1 MTTPGCIFEIKMI
14 SMLKNTLLSISL
26 ILLIFISGCTSS
38 HLNKSRIDESAFP
51 PGFGDPQYT
60 LLVEKR
66 TGGINPKGISNYLEK
81 SFKKNYSGKFE
92 MAAENEIQSNARYQD
107 KNIYRF
113 VVKYDMTSNTTQAY
127 VNGRFVNQTSYRID
141 LHLFDRLN
149 DKSYPSL
156 GVYSNVPAKA
166 INRTSVLLN
175 ERLKK

>member
-1 MTTPGCIFEIKMI
+1 MN
-14 SMLKNTLLSISL
+14 KNTLPAFYL
-26 ILLIFISGCTSS
+26 ILGFFICGCTSS
-38 HLNKSRIDESAFP
+38 HLNQSRINEDAFP
-51 PGFGDPQYT
+51 PGFGDPQYV
-60 LLVEKR
+60 LLVQKR

-92 MAAENEIQSNARYQD
+92 MATDAEIQNDDRYKD
-107 KNIYRF
+107 KKLYRF
-113 VVKYDMTSNTTQAY
+113 AVIYDMTSNTTQAY
-127 VNGRFVNQTSYRID
+127 VNGRFVNQTAYRID

-175 ERLKK
+175 DRLKK